1 MSGKYIN
8 TYQNEKIIILRS
20 VNPNCLGF
28 AEVLVVGEK
37 LKRVIKMI
45 IRRTGVVW
53 LVLLASL
60 LLSGCV
66 KYDVGV
72 NFDHANSGELVQHIR
87 LGEKLTSFSGDSVYE
102 WLNSI
107 ERRARRLEGKSRRIS
122 QEELIVSIP
131 FSNGQELQTKYN
143 EFFNPNIKQKAKST
157 ELESDLPKIESNLLL
172 FQNNFLLLVRNQLIY
187 DLDLRSLALISNNG
201 NVLANAGSILD
212 LEFSLKAPWGAKNIL
227 KNDQNAE
234 NTVLPERNGKQLTWH
249 FNPGELNHIEVVFW
263 LPSPLGIGTLIIILV
278 VWGGLYLRYTFM
290 PNPLLQFAK
299 STTTEQLVQQG
310 KTD

>member
-1 MSGKYIN
+1 VGKN
-8 TYQNEKIIILRS
+8 
-20 VNPNCLGF
+20 F
-28 AEVLVVGEK
+28 
-37 LKRVIKMI
+37 KRMMKMI
-45 IRRTGVVW
+45 IRRTRVVW
-53 LVLLASL
+53 LILLASL

-107 ERRARRLEGKSRRIS
+107 ERRARRLEGKARRIS
-122 QEELIVSIP
+122 QEELVVSIP
-131 FSNGQELQTKYN
+131 FSNGQELQAKYN

-157 ELESDLPKIESNLLL
+157 EPESDLPKIESNLLL

-212 LEFSLKAPWGAKNIL
+212 LEFSIKAPWGAKNIQ
-227 KNDQNAE
+227 KTNQKTNQKPEINTE
-234 NTVLPERNGKQLTWH
+234 NPPLTEGVTGAIAQSTHLTTLTPERNGKQLIWH

-290 PNPLLQFAK
+290 PNPAIQFAK
-299 STTTEQLVQQG
+299 SKTTEQLS
-310 KTD
+310 